1 MGVSHTYQW
10 WRVADALCK
19 YSSAGKALQGRAVRA
34 QRVST
39 YGGP

>member
-1 MGVSHTYQW
+1 MGGCHKYQW
-10 WRVADALCK
+10 WRVADALDK
-19 YSSAGKALQGRAVRA
+19 FSLAGRLPLGQAVRA